1 MADID
6 PQRNHQDES
15 PKPKKPCV
23 EKSLEE
29 DAIFEEF
36 YSDVKLLEDLE
47 ICINSIQKW
56 NDYSLCMLKISNC
69 NATAPYTFSN

>member
-15 PKPKKPCV
+15 PNPKKPHV

-36 YSDVKLLEDLE
+36 SSDVKLLEDLE
-47 ICINSIQKW
+47 ICIKAIQK
-56 NDYSLCMLKISNC
+56 
-69 NATAPYTFSN
+69 

>member
-1 MADID
+1 MADSD

-15 PKPKKPCV
+15 PKPKKPRV

-36 YSDVKLLEDLE
+36 YSDVNILEDLGV
-47 ICINSIQKW
+47 CIKAIQKW
-56 NDYSLCMLKISNC
+56 NYYSLCLLKIS
-69 NATAPYTFSN
+69 YTCI